1 MVKTVVIIGAGIA
14 GLSVGCYLQMNGF
27 STQIYEKHNLPGGCS
42 TSWNRKGYHIGG
54 SIHGLV
60 GSSPSSPMYK
70 IWDEIIDME
79 TVEFHHFKNR
89 MNLHYRDGNG
99 FKQIDVPSNIDN
111 LRETLLKISPEDEK
125 PINEFINAICYFQ
138 KSDMFA
144 KTISKPRE
152 FYNILDIVKMIPQIP
167 TLRFMKKWYDLTA
180 NQYSKHFSKPI
191 LQKIIENLS
200 SPILFEILVLAE
212 MDRRNS
218 GFPIEGA
225 LEFSKMI
232 EKKYLEL
239 DGKIF
244 YCKKVVDINISSN
257 SHLKQDFVTGITLQ
271 SGEVINAD
279 IVISAMDGK
288 TTIFKMLDGKYLNM
302 DIKETYEKTKLN
314 PSRIYISI
322 GLTKRIASGAGVDRI
337 LLEKPFLL
345 PDGTECEAIDVR
357 IFDFNSFAPEGNTLV
372 NVEFPSH
379 EYTYWAE
386 LREKDKETYQKK
398 KQMIVDIVIENIE
411 KVFGE
416 IRTQIDMIDVATPAT
431 FYRYTGNW
439 KGSIQGWDN
448 ENIFSRK
455 FIKKELP
462 NLKNFYMTGQW
473 VQPGGGVPAVFLNG
487 RDLAKILCKRENQKF
502 MIKKIKNN

>member
-1 MVKTVVIIGAGIA
+1 MVKTVIIIGAGIA

-27 STQIYEKHNLPGGCS
+27 STQIYEQHNIPGGCA

-70 IWDEIIDME
+70 IWNEIVDME
-79 TVEFHHFKNR
+79 KVEFHNFKSR
-89 MNLHYRDGNG
+89 MRLHYKENG
-99 FKQIDVPSNIDN
+99 DFKQIDIPSNIND
-111 LRETLLKISPEDEK
+111 LQDTLLNISPEDK
-125 PINEFINAICYFQ
+125 SAIDEFINAIRYFQ
-138 KSDMFA
+138 KSDMFS

-152 FYNILDIVKMIPQIP
+152 FYNILDVVKMIPQLP
-167 TLRFMKKWYDLTA
+167 TLRFMKKWYKLTA
-180 NQYSKHFSKPI
+180 NQYSKHFSNPI
-191 LQKIIENLS
+191 LQKIVKNLS

-232 EKKYLEL
+232 EKTYLEL
-239 DGKIF
+239 GGKIF
-244 YCKKVVDINISSN
+244 YNKRVVEINVSTFPHS
-257 SHLKQDFVTGITLQ
+257 KQDFVTGISLQ
-271 SGEVINAD
+271 NGETINVD

-288 TTIFKMLDGKYLNM
+288 TIIYKMLNGKYLNN
-302 DIKETYEKTKLN
+302 DIKETYGKTKLN
-314 PSRIYISI
+314 PSRIFISL
-322 GLTKRIASGAGVDRI
+322 GLTKRITSGSGVDRI
-337 LLEKPFLL
+337 LLEKPLLL
-345 PDGTECEAIDVR
+345 PDGTEIKAIDIR
-357 IFDFNSFAPEGNTLV
+357 IFDFNSFAPEGKTLV
-372 NVEFPSH
+372 NVEFSTH
-379 EYTYWAE
+379 EYAYWAE
-386 LREKDKETYQKK
+386 LREKDREIYKKK
-398 KQMIVDIVIENIE
+398 KQIIVDTVIENME

-416 IRTQIDMIDVATPAT
+416 IIQHVDMVDVATPAT
-431 FYRYTGNW
+431 FHRYTSNW

-487 RDLAKILCKRENQKF
+487 RDLAKIICKRENQEF
-502 MIKKIKNN
+502 SVFTS